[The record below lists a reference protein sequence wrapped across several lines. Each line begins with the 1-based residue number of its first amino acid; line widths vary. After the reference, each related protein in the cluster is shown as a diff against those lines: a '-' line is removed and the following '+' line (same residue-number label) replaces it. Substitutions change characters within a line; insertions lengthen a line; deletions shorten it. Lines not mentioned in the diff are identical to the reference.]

1 MQAEKI
7 TNMYEQSVPIWD
19 EAEKTQTLKKVSTK
33 KGGVV
38 NALMRSGS
46 ANNKKSVTLG
56 ARGPNV
62 QSPGN
67 AGADGSANIS
77 SMKDFKKMVSLIKN
91 QKNRSNTPGGKKSQK
106 KWDVFWS
113 QNTILMSLL
122 NKDKSSLKF

>member
-1 MQAEKI
+1 MEALFKQEKGA
-7 TNMYEQSVPIWD
+7 NAFSKLSVGGSSGRVK
-19 EAEKTQTLKKVSTK
+19 ATGGAKLGKSKSAKKVSTK
-33 KGGVV
+33 KGGAV
-38 NALMRSGS
+38 NALMRSSS

-77 SMKDFKKMVSLIKN
+77 SMRDFKKMVNLIKN

-106 KWDVFWS
+106 K
-113 QNTILMSLL
+113 
-122 NKDKSSLKF
+122 